1 MNKGDLRFREYDEY
15 RGYYCG
21 LCQTLKKRFGLAGQL
36 SLSYDMT
43 FLVMLLTSLYEPLDN
58 REMKRC
64 IAHPLKKQYCKSNE
78 YTEYVADMTVLLS
91 YYKCQDDWEDEKK
104 LLQKVYGDILRSK
117 SKKQRESYKRK
128 EEIVIE
134 NLKNLSLAEKN
145 KEDDLDVVAGCFGNI
160 LAELFVVK
168 EDEWSDNLRK
178 IGYYLGKYIYIMD
191 AYDDLDVVAGYFGNI
206 LSELFVVQEDEW
218 SDNLRKIGYY
228 LGKYIYIMDAYDDL
242 ETDLKKG
249 NYNPFAEK
257 MCNTGN
263 FDFLVKEILT
273 IMAAECAKE
282 FEKLPLLNDVDILR
296 NILYSGI
303 WTKYEMVKVKRSK

>member
-1 MNKGDLRFREYDEY
+1 MINIFGYVVVNKGDLRFREYDEY

-21 LCQTLKKRFGLAGQL
+21 LCQMLKKSYGLAGQM

-43 FLVMLLTSLYEPLDN
+43 FLVMLLTSLYEPLN
-58 REMKRC
+58 NQAMKRC
-64 IAHPLKKQYCKSNE
+64 IAHPLKKQCCISNE
-78 YTEYVADMTVLLS
+78 YTQYVADMTVLLS

-104 LLQKVYGDILRSK
+104 LLKKMYGDMLFSK
-117 SKKQRESYKRK
+117 SKKQRELYIKK
-128 EEIVIE
+128 EQIVVE
-134 NLKNLSLAEKN
+134 NLRKLSLLEREK
-145 KEDDLDVVAGCFGNI
+145 EQDLDLVAGCFGNI

-191 AYDDLDVVAGYFGNI
+191 AYDDL
-206 LSELFVVQEDEW
+206 E
-218 SDNLRKIGYY
+218 K
-228 LGKYIYIMDAYDDL
+228 
-242 ETDLKKG
+242 DLKKG
-249 NYNPFAEK
+249 NYNPFSEK
-257 MCNTGN
+257 MCNTDN
-263 FDFLVKEILT
+263 FDYFVKEILT

-282 FEKLPLLNDVDILR
+282 FEKLPLLKDVDILR

>member
-1 MNKGDLRFREYDEY
+1 MIDIFGYVVVNKSDLRFREYDEY

-104 LLQKVYGDILRSK
+104 LLKKVYGDILRGK
-117 SKKQRESYKRK
+117 SKKKRELYAKK

-134 NLKNLSLAEKN
+134 NLKNLSLAEQN
-145 KEDDLDVVAGCFGNI
+145 KEDDLDVVAGYFGNI
-160 LAELFVVK
+160 LSELFVVK

-191 AYDDLDVVAGYFGNI
+191 AYDDLT
-206 LSELFVVQEDEW
+206 
-218 SDNLRKIGYY
+218 K
-228 LGKYIYIMDAYDDL
+228 
-242 ETDLKKG
+242 DLKKG
-249 NYNPFAEK
+249 NYNPFSDK

-263 FDFLVKEILT
+263 FDYLVKEILT

-303 WTKYEMVKVKRSK
+303 WTKYEMVRAKRSK

>member
-1 MNKGDLRFREYDEY
+1 MIDIFGYVVVNKGDLRFREYDEY

-43 FLVMLLTSLYEPLDN
+43 FLVMLLTSLYEPIDN

-91 YYKCQDDWEDEKK
+91 YYKCQDDWVDEKK
-104 LLQKVYGDILRSK
+104 LLKKVYGDILRGK
-117 SKKQRESYKRK
+117 SKKQRELYQKK
-128 EEIVIE
+128 EEIIIE
-134 NLKNLSLAEKN
+134 NLKNLSMAEKN
-145 KEDDLDVVAGCFGNI
+145 KEDDLDVVAGYFGNI
-160 LAELFVVK
+160 LSELFVVK

-191 AYDDLDVVAGYFGNI
+191 AYDDL
-206 LSELFVVQEDEW
+206 E
-218 SDNLRKIGYY
+218 K
-228 LGKYIYIMDAYDDL
+228 
-242 ETDLKKG
+242 DLKKG
-249 NYNPFAEK
+249 NYNPFSEK

-303 WTKYEMVKVKRSK
+303 WTKYEMVRAKRSK

>member
-1 MNKGDLRFREYDEY
+1 MIDIFGYVVVNKGDLRFREYDEY

-104 LLQKVYGDILRSK
+104 LLKKVYGDILRGK
-117 SKKQRESYKRK
+117 SKKQRELYKKK

-145 KEDDLDVVAGCFGNI
+145 KEADLDVVAGYFGNI
-160 LAELFVVK
+160 LAALFVVK

-191 AYDDLDVVAGYFGNI
+191 AYDDL
-206 LSELFVVQEDEW
+206 E
-218 SDNLRKIGYY
+218 R
-228 LGKYIYIMDAYDDL
+228 
-242 ETDLKKG
+242 DLKKG

-303 WTKYEMVKVKRSK
+303 WTKYEMVRAKRSK

>member
-1 MNKGDLRFREYDEY
+1 MIDIFGYVVVNKGDLRFREYDEY

-43 FLVMLLTSLYEPLDN
+43 FLVMLLTSLYEPIDN

-91 YYKCQDDWEDEKK
+91 YYKCQDDWVDEKK
-104 LLQKVYGDILRSK
+104 LLKKVYGDILRGK
-117 SKKQRESYKRK
+117 SKKQRELYQKK
-128 EEIVIE
+128 EEIIIE
-134 NLKNLSLAEKN
+134 NLKNLSMAEKN
-145 KEDDLDVVAGCFGNI
+145 KEDDLDVVAGYFGNI
-160 LAELFVVK
+160 LSELFVVK

-191 AYDDLDVVAGYFGNI
+191 AYDDLEKDF
-206 LSELFVVQEDEW
+206 
-218 SDNLRKIGYY
+218 
-228 LGKYIYIMDAYDDL
+228 
-242 ETDLKKG
+242 KKG
-249 NYNPFAEK
+249 NYNPFSEK

-303 WTKYEMVKVKRSK
+303 WTKYEMVRAKRSK

>member
-1 MNKGDLRFREYDEY
+1 MIDIFGYVVVNKGDLRFREYDEY

-43 FLVMLLTSLYEPLDN
+43 FLAMLLTSLYEPIDN

-91 YYKCQDDWEDEKK
+91 YFKCQDDWEDEKK
-104 LLQKVYGDILRSK
+104 LLQKVYGDILRCK
-117 SKKQRESYKRK
+117 SKKQREFYKKK
-128 EEIVIE
+128 EEIIIE

-178 IGYYLGKYIYIMD
+178 IGYYLGK
-191 AYDDLDVVAGYFGNI
+191 
-206 LSELFVVQEDEW
+206 S
-218 SDNLRKIGYY
+218 
-228 LGKYIYIMDAYDDL
+228 IYIMDAYDDL
-242 ETDLKKG
+242 EKDLKKG

-303 WTKYEMVKVKRSK
+303 WTKYEMVRAKRSK

>member
-1 MNKGDLRFREYDEY
+1 MFGFINVYKDELKIKDFDLFRA
-15 RGYYCG
+15 YYCG
-21 LCQTLKKRFGLAGQL
+21 LCKTLGRNYSQVARFG
-36 SLSYDMT
+36 LSYDMT
-43 FLVMLLTSLYEPLDN
+43 FLVMLLTSLYEPIDN

-91 YYKCQDDWEDEKK
+91 YYKCQDDWVDEKK
-104 LLQKVYGDILRSK
+104 LLKKVYGDILRGK
-117 SKKQRESYKRK
+117 SKKQRELYQKK
-128 EEIVIE
+128 EEIIIE
-134 NLKNLSLAEKN
+134 NLKNLSMAEKN
-145 KEDDLDVVAGCFGNI
+145 KEDDLDVVAGYFGNI
-160 LAELFVVK
+160 LSELFVVK

-191 AYDDLDVVAGYFGNI
+191 AYDDL
-206 LSELFVVQEDEW
+206 E
-218 SDNLRKIGYY
+218 K
-228 LGKYIYIMDAYDDL
+228 
-242 ETDLKKG
+242 DLKKG
-249 NYNPFAEK
+249 NYNPFSEK

-303 WTKYEMVKVKRSK
+303 WTKYEMVRAKRSK

>member
-104 LLQKVYGDILRSK
+104 LLKKVYGDILRGK
-117 SKKQRESYKRK
+117 SKKQRELYKKK

-168 EDEWSDNLRK
+168 
-178 IGYYLGKYIYIMD
+178 
-191 AYDDLDVVAGYFGNI
+191 
-206 LSELFVVQEDEW
+206 EDEW

>member
-1 MNKGDLRFREYDEY
+1 MGYVVVNKGDLRFREYDEY

-43 FLVMLLTSLYEPLDN
+43 FLVMLLTSLYEPIDN

-91 YYKCQDDWEDEKK
+91 YYKCQDDWVDEKK
-104 LLQKVYGDILRSK
+104 LLKKVYGDILRGK
-117 SKKQRESYKRK
+117 SKKQRELYKKR
-128 EEIVIE
+128 EEIIIE
-134 NLKNLSLAEKN
+134 NLKNLSMAEKN
-145 KEDDLDVVAGCFGNI
+145 KEDDLDVVAGYFGNI
-160 LAELFVVK
+160 LSELFVVK

-191 AYDDLDVVAGYFGNI
+191 AYDDL
-206 LSELFVVQEDEW
+206 E
-218 SDNLRKIGYY
+218 K
-228 LGKYIYIMDAYDDL
+228 
-242 ETDLKKG
+242 DLKKG
-249 NYNPFAEK
+249 NYNPFSEK

-263 FDFLVKEILT
+263 FDFLVKEVLT

-303 WTKYEMVKVKRSK
+303 WTKYEMVRAKRSK

>member
-1 MNKGDLRFREYDEY
+1 MIDIFGYVVVNKSDLRFREYDEY

-58 REMKRC
+58 CEMKRC
-64 IAHPLKKQYCKSNE
+64 IAHPFKKQYCKSNE

-104 LLQKVYGDILRSK
+104 ILKKVYGDILRGK
-117 SKKQRESYKRK
+117 SKKQREHYKRK

-134 NLKNLSLAEKN
+134 NLKNLSLAEQN
-145 KEDDLDVVAGCFGNI
+145 KEDDLDVVAGYFGNI
-160 LAELFVVK
+160 LSELFVVK

-191 AYDDLDVVAGYFGNI
+191 AYDDLT
-206 LSELFVVQEDEW
+206 
-218 SDNLRKIGYY
+218 K
-228 LGKYIYIMDAYDDL
+228 
-242 ETDLKKG
+242 DLKKG
-249 NYNPFAEK
+249 NYNPFSDK

-263 FDFLVKEILT
+263 FDYLVKEILT

-303 WTKYEMVKVKRSK
+303 WTKYEMVRAKRSK

>member
-1 MNKGDLRFREYDEY
+1 MIDIFGYVVVNKGDLRFREYDEY

-43 FLVMLLTSLYEPLDN
+43 FLVMLLTSLYEPIDN

-91 YYKCQDDWEDEKK
+91 YYKCQDDWVDEKK
-104 LLQKVYGDILRSK
+104 LLKKVYGDILRGK
-117 SKKQRESYKRK
+117 SKKQRELYQIK
-128 EEIVIE
+128 EKIIIE
-134 NLKNLSLAEKN
+134 NLKNLSMAEKN
-145 KEDDLDVVAGCFGNI
+145 KEDDLDVVAGYFGNI
-160 LAELFVVK
+160 LSELFVVK

-191 AYDDLDVVAGYFGNI
+191 AYDDL
-206 LSELFVVQEDEW
+206 E
-218 SDNLRKIGYY
+218 K
-228 LGKYIYIMDAYDDL
+228 
-242 ETDLKKG
+242 DLKKG
-249 NYNPFAEK
+249 NYNPFSEK

-303 WTKYEMVKVKRSK
+303 WTKYEMVRAKRSK